1 MLSDT
6 RLSLTMDLAML
17 EAIKYVKQISKT
29 NVFLGKILQRIN
41 KMNAANIDI
50 DSLKIDVDNMFRN
63 GITDQDYKILKNHTD
78 GDVTL
83 DIIHFSTENTNN
95 THENKHTNSS
105 FPLTQLSPNKSDKD
119 PTLVTS
125 YLENNTTV
133 LAVSTSDTQET
144 PTNKTQ
150 STLSVHEN
158 N

>member
-17 EAIKYVKQISKT
+17 EVIKYVKQISKT

-78 GDVTL
+78 GDT
-83 DIIHFSTENTNN
+83 IHFSTENTNN
-95 THENKHTNSS
+95 THENKHTNSP

>member
-41 KMNAANIDI
+41 EMNAANIDI

-83 DIIHFSTENTNN
+83 DTIHFSTENTNN
-95 THENKHTNSS
+95 THENKHTNSP

-150 STLSVHEN
+150 STLSVHKN

>member
-29 NVFLGKILQRIN
+29 NVFLGRILQRIN
-41 KMNAANIDI
+41 KMNAANIDT
-50 DSLKIDVDNMFRN
+50 DYLKIDVDNMFRN

-83 DIIHFSTENTNN
+83 DTTHFSTESTNN
-95 THENKHTNSS
+95 THENKHTNLP

-119 PTLVTS
+119 PTLVKS

-133 LAVSTSDTQET
+133 LAVSTIDTQET
-144 PTNKTQ
+144 LTNKTQ